1 MERTTINFRI
11 NDDALLAQFNH
22 AIAKEQKKYK
32 FATDGIRTIK
42 DLEIIFTASKIKN
55 FRDNEHYLIASL
67 AQKQSPLILN
77 VLNELKDKFEKIYQ
91 EERNI
96 TGQII
101 FFKKILEQVEYH
113 DKTQDIDVLISP
125 HVMLFINITALADN
139 IIKQLRVQY
148 LNGSIDETTLLIK
161 RNKILKQYAALREKL
176 YEMKQERKKLFKKV
190 KDNL

>member
-11 NDDALLAQFNH
+11 NDDGLLAQFNH
-22 AIAKEQKKYK
+22 AMAKEQRKYK

-77 VLNELKDKFEKIYQ
+77 VLNELKDKFEKVYQ

-113 DKTQDIDVLISP
+113 DKIQDIDVLISP